1 MPVKSPNCLLRFA
14 GIWMICVW
22 MQGFAPDL
30 FGQAG
35 TVIDL
40 PKPKKYENR
49 VLASEKTVSTKSNFL
64 KRWNQNLNTRF
75 NFAFNAA
82 TILEGVVGSAKQS
95 FKDDYTQ
102 LLPFYN
108 FALQNTKA
116 QEKELDSIIH
126 KCNNGILLHDLRS
139 DWIDDLYLLMGQA
152 YFYQELFDS
161 ALITFQYINY
171 AFQPKNKDEV
181 GYDKYIGSNVNTSG
195 NVYTISTPEKKN
207 AVLRAVSH
215 SPARNESLLWLTR
228 TLIEQNRMGEAWGLM
243 ETLRRDQNFPTHL
256 EAGLHEM
263 KAYYYYKLDQPDSAA
278 VHLEKALPSAG
289 DLQERSRWE
298 YLTAQLY
305 ERVGKK
311 EQADGMYEKAIGH
324 TTDPILEAYARI
336 AQIRLATGEDGAEKI
351 RKNIEALMSMAKK
364 ARYEEY
370 RHIIYF
376 AASQLEI
383 DRRDTSA
390 AIAML
395 RKSLATNTNDNELKN
410 ASFVRLADLAYEKSF
425 YQIAAAYYD
434 SSDLEPLAPEQQREI
449 ESRKILLADI
459 VFHLE
464 NIRVEDSLQK
474 IALLPEKEQEDYIR
488 TLSRKLRKE
497 KGLKDDLSQ
506 AGGTSGSIGNNPLQ
520 SNEAPDLFS
529 GNGGSKGEWYFY
541 NASLKGQGQKQFES
555 KWGNRPNL
563 DNWRRKSA
571 VNAQLNAVMAKEN
584 LASLNPAKAPSNQ
597 KTQPTDLTMAG
608 LKANLPLT
616 AEAMEISRDTVE
628 HSLYQLGKLFNDKL
642 GDCIGAIRYY
652 EELLNRFPQTVNQE
666 EALFVLT
673 VCYQKNGNTA
683 KSGFYKGFLQRD
695 HGQGRYIKY
704 LNNPEKLKEETNAFS
719 KAATQS
725 YEEVYNLF
733 IEGKFDQAL
742 ELKKKAD
749 NTYGDH
755 FWTAQLLYIESVYY
769 IRQRQDSLAI
779 ETLKKIPVLYPQSVM
794 IPRVKSLIDVVSR
807 RNEIEFYLS
816 NLNVQPIPDDSIA
829 VVQEPV
835 KPRETEKVQARE
847 KKPESAPVLAQQQPI
862 ASKNDTS
869 AFKVPKAAEETRK
882 GYQFKPAAAHFV
894 VLVLD
899 KVDVVYVNEAR
910 MALGRFNKEKFYQI
924 PLELTP
930 LPLTEDI
937 KMVQV
942 GMFPD
947 VVAALDYVDKA
958 RSVAATEI
966 FPWLPAGK
974 YLFLPISQE
983 NLDFLKTTKK
993 VDEYKQFLH
1002 QQLPGKF

>member
-1 MPVKSPNCLLRFA
+1 MPVKSPIRLLRFA
-14 GIWMICVW
+14 GIMLICLCV
-22 MQGFAPDL
+22 QAISPDL

-35 TVIDL
+35 TVIAL

-82 TILEGVVGSAKQS
+82 TILDGVVGSAKQN
-95 FKDDYTQ
+95 FRDNYTQ

-108 FALQNTKA
+108 YALENTRS

-171 AFQPKNKDEV
+171 AFQPKTKEEV
-181 GYDKYIGSNVNTSG
+181 GYDKYIGSNVNASG

-228 TLIEQNRMGEAWGLM
+228 TLIEQNRMGEAWGLT
-243 ETLRRDQNFPTHL
+243 ETLRRDESFPGHL
-256 EAGLHEM
+256 EPWLHEM
-263 KAYYYYKLDQPDSAA
+263 KAYYYYKLDQQDSAA
-278 VHLEKALPSAG
+278 VHLEKALSNAEN
-289 DLQERSRWE
+289 LQERSRWE
-298 YLTAQLY
+298 YLAAQLY
-305 ERVGKK
+305 ERSGKK
-311 EQADGMYEKAIGH
+311 EKADAMYEKAIGH

-383 DRRDTSA
+383 DRRDTTA
-390 AIAML
+390 AISML
-395 RKSLATNTNDNELKN
+395 RKSLASNSNDTELKN
-410 ASFVRLADLAYEKSF
+410 VSFVRLADLAYEKAI
-425 YQIAAAYYD
+425 YPLAAAYYD
-434 SSDLEPLAPEQQREI
+434 SSDLEDLEPEQQQEI
-449 ESRKILLADI
+449 ENRKLILADI

-474 IALLPEKEQEDYIR
+474 IALMPEKEREEYVR
-488 TLSRKLRKE
+488 SLSRKLRKE
-497 KGLKDDLSQ
+497 KGLKEELNQMVGGSAP
-506 AGGTSGSIGNNPLQ
+506 AGNSPLQ
-520 SNEAPDLFS
+520 QTQAPDLFA
-529 GNGGSKGEWYFY
+529 GNSSNKGEWYFY
-541 NASLKGQGQKQFES
+541 NASLKGQGQKQFQG
-555 KWGNRPNL
+555 KWGSRPNL
-563 DNWRRKSA
+563 DNWRRNAAVSA
-571 VNAQLNAVMAKEN
+571 QINAVMAKEN
-584 LASLNPAKAPSNQ
+584 LAALNPPKTLSNL
-597 KTQPTDLTMAG
+597 KSQPTDLTVDG

-628 HSLYQLGKLFNDKL
+628 YSLYQLGKLFNDKL
-642 GDCIGAIRYY
+642 GDCSGAIRYY
-652 EELLNRFPQTVNQE
+652 EELLNRFPQAATQE

-673 VCYQKNGNTA
+673 VCYQKNGNKA
-683 KSGFYKGFLQRD
+683 KSNFYKSFLQKD
-695 HGQGRYIKY
+695 HSQGRYVKY
-704 LNNPEKLKEETNAFS
+704 LNNPEKLKEETNAFTRS
-719 KAATQS
+719 ATQS
-725 YEEVYNLF
+725 YEEVYTLF

-742 ELKKKAD
+742 VLKKKAD

-769 IRQRQDSLAI
+769 IRLRQDSLAI
-779 ETLKKIPVLYPQSVM
+779 ETLKKIPVLYPQSPM
-794 IPRVKSLIDVVSR
+794 IPRVNSLIDVVSR
-807 RNEIEFYLS
+807 RNEIESYLR
-816 NLNVQPIPDDSIA
+816 NLDVQRIPEDSI
-829 VVQEPV
+829 VLVQETI
-835 KPRETEKVQARE
+835 KPRETEKVQPRE
-847 KKPESAPVLAQQQPI
+847 KKPETAPVLTQQQPI
-862 ASKNDTS
+862 ATKKDSSVFK
-869 AFKVPKAAEETRK
+869 APKVPEETRM
-882 GYQFKPAAAHFV
+882 GYQFKPAAAHYV

-910 MALGRFNKEKFYQI
+910 MAIGRYNKEKFSQI
-924 PLELTP
+924 PLESTPFALTDDFR
-930 LPLTEDI
+930 L
-937 KMVQV
+937 VQV

-947 VVAALDYVDKA
+947 VVAALDYADKA
-958 RSVAATEI
+958 RSSAAIEI

-974 YLFLPISQE
+974 YQFLPISQE
-983 NLDFLKTTKK
+983 NMEYLKTTKNLE
-993 VDEYKQFLH
+993 EYKQFLH